1 MNKEDIKEDNNAQSL
16 ITKPESKVLYDE
28 ENIDRDTPEG
38 VKDEPEP
45 FGINLKVPEN
55 QIVEPDNR
63 SPKSPNDEQIIGET
77 ESDKNDIPIVSYS
90 DDSKSSIHSEPQNRV
105 LDSDLISA
113 KTISEPNTPI

>member
-1 MNKEDIKEDNNAQSL
+1 MNKEDIKEDNNTQSL

-63 SPKSPNDEQIIGET
+63 SPKSPNDEQIIEET

-113 KTISEPNTPI
+113 KTISDPNTPI